1 MTERLLLFP
10 TAEEAQPLL
19 ELWPEAPCRIIG
31 VGMAEAAA
39 GAARAIVESE
49 ARSVVLCGIAG
60 AMSQELV
67 LGQVVEVVEDC
78 VAGLPPRYSKHYESQ
93 PKSNYE
99 AVSSLTVSH
108 SEDGYLY
115 CEEQPAHPLIEQM
128 EGAAVAAVA
137 EALGVEFLHLRAIS
151 NRVGDPFYEWRIKE
165 ATEALAEALLNL
177 KTI

>member
-1 MTERLLLFP
+1 MIERLLLFP

-19 ELWPEAPCRIIG
+19 ELWPDAPCRIIG

-39 GAARAIVESE
+39 GAARAIVECG
-49 ARSVVLCGIAG
+49 ARGVVLCGIAG
-60 AMSQELV
+60 AMSEGLV

-78 VAGLPPRYSKHYESQ
+78 VAGLPERYQRRYLFS
-93 PKSNYE
+93 PKTNYE

-115 CEEQPAHPLIEQM
+115 CEVQPPCPLVEQM

-137 EALGVEFLHLRAIS
+137 ERLGVEFLHLRAIS
-151 NRVGDPFYEWRIKE
+151 NRVGDPFSLWRIKE
-165 ATEALAEALLNL
+165 ATEALAEAVKSLE
-177 KTI
+177 TI

>member
-1 MTERLLLFP
+1 MERLLLFP

-39 GAARAIVESE
+39 GAARAIVESG

-60 AMSQELV
+60 AMSEELV

-78 VAGLPPRYSKHYESQ
+78 VAGLPPRYSKRYESS
-93 PKSNYE
+93 PKTNYQ
-99 AVSSLTVSH
+99 AVLSLTVSH

-115 CEEQPAHPLIEQM
+115 CDMQPSLPLIEQM

-151 NRVGDPFYEWRIKE
+151 NRVGDPFHQWQIRE
-165 ATEALAEALLNL
+165 ATQALAEVLKNL